1 MQHMLHLSGSFL
13 ELMLQTF
20 HFDIIIL
27 FAGRF
32 SDVLAQWQS
41 LSNKFPANINI
52 LNGLGTAYCLNEA
65 SHTAKIK
72 AKETFNKVLIV

>member
-1 MQHMLHLSGSFL
+1 LHATHASFKWFMFRAYVTNL
-13 ELMLQTF
+13 PF
-20 HFDIIIL
+20 RHIL

-32 SDVLAQWQS
+32 SDVLAQWKS